1 MHKKHTARFCFPFFR
16 NIFFFWL
23 LAMLHLY
30 VAPWFEGSRFFSRIH
45 TGPSDRPTGTLT
57 NRQKKILCYFS
68 LLLSF
73 LSRSGRFRDVG
84 GWGETLH

>member
-16 NIFFFWL
+16 NIFFSGYSRCFTCMWL
-23 LAMLHLY
+23 L
-30 VAPWFEGSRFFSRIH
+30 GSRVRVSFRGY
-45 TGPSDRPTGTLT
+45 TPDQATDRPAHSLT
-57 NRQKKILCYFS
+57 DKKILCYFS